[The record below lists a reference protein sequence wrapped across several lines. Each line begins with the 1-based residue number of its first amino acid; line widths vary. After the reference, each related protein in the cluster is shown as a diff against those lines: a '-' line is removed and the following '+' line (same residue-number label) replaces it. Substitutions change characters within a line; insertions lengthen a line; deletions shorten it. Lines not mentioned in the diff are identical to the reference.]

1 MRSPFFVA
9 IALICAAFSAI
20 AAGTIT
26 VVDQAGREVAISLPV
41 ERVVSLY
48 GVATMYLYA
57 LGVEDRLVLG
67 TYVGLRPGSP
77 SWEALATV
85 DPGLPDKYAR
95 TRPSLEEV
103 LAREPDLVLAN
114 PWKDPGAAAEFAAL
128 GVPVVLLHAEDVEG
142 LRGATALLGK
152 IFGVEERATGLLSYF
167 DEKVRAIA
175 SAVAERGTVRPRTMF
190 VGTRPLRVA
199 SGEMYQTELIE
210 PAGGEPVTAG
220 LRCYWQDVDI
230 EQVLLWDPEVIFIA
244 PYGKVT
250 PGELLN
256 DPIWRG
262 ISAVRERR
270 VYKMPR
276 VFAPW
281 DIPTPESF
289 LGLLW
294 MAAKLHPDIGIDV
307 AAEAEAFYRAFY
319 GYELPD
325 ALVAMIGG

>member
-9 IALICAAFSAI
+9 IVLIWVALGSI
-20 AAGTIT
+20 AAGTVT
-26 VVDQAGREVAISLPV
+26 VVDQAGREVVISPPV
-41 ERVVSLY
+41 RRVVSLY

-57 LGVEDRLVLG
+57 LGVQERLVLG
-67 TYVGLRPGSP
+67 TYVGLKPGSP
-77 SWEALATV
+77 PWEALVSV

-114 PWKDPGAAAEFAAL
+114 PWKDPGAAEEFAAF
-128 GVPVVLLHAEDVEG
+128 GVPVVLLRAEDVEG
-142 LRGATALLGK
+142 IRGATELLGK
-152 IFGVEERATGLLSYF
+152 IFGAEERAARLLSYL
-167 DEKVRAIA
+167 DATVRAIA
-175 SAVAERGTVRPRTMF
+175 SATAGQGDSRPRTLF

-199 SGEMYQTELIE
+199 SGEMYQTQLIE
-210 PAGGEPVTAG
+210 LAGGDPVTAE
-220 LRCYWQDVDI
+220 LRGYWQDVDI

-250 PGELLN
+250 PKDLLT
-256 DPIWRG
+256 DSVWQAIR
-262 ISAVRERR
+262 AVQDKR
-270 VYKMPR
+270 VFKMPR

-294 MAAKLHPDIGIDV
+294 MAAKLHPELGIDV
-307 AAEAEAFYRAFY
+307 VAEAGVFYREFY
-319 GYELPD
+319 GYELPED
-325 ALVAMIGG
+325 LIAVVGG